1 MWALMIADIA
11 PAEFS
16 APSPPGITP
25 SLGERED
32 LMMAVGL
39 GEEVPL
45 REIDRSLKKLWE
57 SNKALTRASLM
68 NLAIYEECPDSLAK
82 NTEVIRELTR
92 EHACRAL
99 LIAVEPATGD
109 PSVRAWITAHCQ
121 LSAGGRK
128 SVCSEQVSFLIHGC
142 GQTVVANTLFAHV
155 DSDLPLTLW
164 WQGDF
169 TGNWEPYLFTEIHRL
184 VIDSSGWSDP
194 LAQFDILERSWR
206 HPASE
211 FSVNDLT
218 WTRVLHLR
226 MALAACFDDPGAL
239 ALLPQVESME
249 ITCSPGNLMAGRM
262 FAAWAAHRAGWKFAR
277 MEEPGRVFRFD
288 TKAGSLRLTFSEMP
302 ACVAVPAVVLRAPGL
317 TVSLTQLDDSP
328 FIQGKVETAAGKVER
343 LTPCPCHSPAD
354 LVIERL
360 RRGCNTKLYFT
371 LLETVRAMLAV

>member
-1 MWALMIADIA
+1 MA
-11 PAEFS
+11 AEIPVS
-16 APSPPGITP
+16 
-25 SLGERED
+25 E
-32 LMMAVGL
+32 L

-57 SNKALTRASLM
+57 NNKALTRASLM
-68 NLAIYEECPDSLAK
+68 NLAIYAECPDSLAK

-109 PSVRAWITAHCQ
+109 PRVRAWITAHCQ
-121 LSAGGRK
+121 LGAGGKK
-128 SVCSEQVSFLIHGC
+128 SVCSEQVSFLIRGC

-169 TGNWEPYLFTEIHRL
+169 TGNWEPHLFTEIHRL
-184 VIDSSGWSDP
+184 VIDSSEWSDP
-194 LAQFDILERSWR
+194 LAQFDILQRSWQ

-239 ALLPQVESME
+239 ALLPRVESMDV
-249 ITCSPGNLMAGRM
+249 TCSPGNALAGRM
-262 FAAWAAHRAGWKFAR
+262 FAAWAAHRAGWKFAGLG
-277 MEEPGRVFRFD
+277 ESGGVFLFD
-288 TKAGSLRLTFSEMP
+288 TSRGSLRLTFFEKE
-302 ACVAVPAVVLRAPGL
+302 ACVAVPAVTLRAPGL
-317 TVSLTQLDDSP
+317 TVSLACDETSP
-328 FIQGKVETAAGKVER
+328 FINGTVETAAGTVER
-343 LTPCPCHSPAD
+343 LTPCPCHSSAG

-371 LLETVRAMLAV
+371 LLETVRAMLAS

>member
-1 MWALMIADIA
+1 MIADIA

-25 SLGERED
+25 SLGERGD
-32 LMMAVGL
+32 MMTAAGL

-45 REIDRSLKKLWE
+45 RDIDRSLKKLWE

-68 NLAIYEECPDSLAK
+68 NLAIYAECPDSLAK

-121 LSAGGRK
+121 LGAGGKK

-169 TGNWEPYLFTEIHRL
+169 SSNWEPYLFTEINRL
-184 VIDSSGWSDP
+184 VIDSSEWTEP
-194 LAQFDILERSWR
+194 LTQFDILQRSWQ
-206 HPASE
+206 HHASE

-218 WTRVLHLR
+218 WTRVMHLR
-226 MALAACFDDPGAL
+226 MALAACFDDPAAL

-249 ITCSPGNLMAGRM
+249 ITCSPGHSLAGCM
-262 FAAWAAHRAGWKFAR
+262 FAAWAAHRAGWKFAAV
-277 MEEPGRVFRFD
+277 EERGRIFRFD
-288 TKAGSLRLTFSEMP
+288 SSGRVLRISFSERD
-302 ACVAVPAVVLRAPGL
+302 ACAAVPSVILRAPGL
-317 TVSLTQLDDSP
+317 TVSLACDDTSP
-328 FIQGKVETAAGKVER
+328 FILGKVESAAGTVER
-343 LTPCPCHSPAD
+343 LTPCPCHSPAE

-371 LLETVRAMLAV
+371 LLETVRAFFN